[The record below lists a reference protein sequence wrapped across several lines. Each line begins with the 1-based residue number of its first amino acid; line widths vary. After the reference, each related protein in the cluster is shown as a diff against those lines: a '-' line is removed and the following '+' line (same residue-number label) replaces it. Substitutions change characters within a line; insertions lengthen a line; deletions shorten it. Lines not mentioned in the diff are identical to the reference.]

1 MLNYIIIIIITII
14 IILFLYRLN
23 SKDNS
28 KNNWLENRGY
38 KMLTIWESEWRK
50 FPDDTLDKCL
60 KFLST

>member
-1 MLNYIIIIIITII
+1 MLEIWE
-14 IILFLYRLN
+14 
-23 SKDNS
+23 KDNS

-60 KFLST
+60 KFLRSN